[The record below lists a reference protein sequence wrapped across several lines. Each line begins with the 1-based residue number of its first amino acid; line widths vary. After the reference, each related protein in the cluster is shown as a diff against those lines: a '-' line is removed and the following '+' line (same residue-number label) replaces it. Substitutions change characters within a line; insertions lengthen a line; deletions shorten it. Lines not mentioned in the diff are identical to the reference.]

1 MLAGIGSLGKAL
13 ARPWSCRG
21 RGDGRPG
28 QVAGVFGAAVAL
40 AMALSACTSAQ
51 PSGSAA
57 AEGSQPAS
65 PPGMSCAWATELGVQ
80 ADNSAA
86 PDAAAGYWG
95 QPIAVSAGTRIVLSG
110 RFPDARYAS
119 LSVYTPGGVGAS
131 CPTTGSPRSP
141 AA

>member
-1 MLAGIGSLGKAL
+1 MLASIGSAGKAM

-21 RGDGRPG
+21 RRPG
-28 QVAGVFGAAVAL
+28 RVAGVVGAAVAL

-57 AEGSQPAS
+57 AEGSQPVSA
-65 PPGMSCAWATELGVQ
+65 PGMSCAWPTELGVQ

-95 QPIAVSAGTRIVLSG
+95 QPIVASAGARIVPSG
-110 RFPDARYAS
+110 RFRDARYAS

-131 CPTTGSPRSP
+131 LPDYRI
-141 AA
+141 A